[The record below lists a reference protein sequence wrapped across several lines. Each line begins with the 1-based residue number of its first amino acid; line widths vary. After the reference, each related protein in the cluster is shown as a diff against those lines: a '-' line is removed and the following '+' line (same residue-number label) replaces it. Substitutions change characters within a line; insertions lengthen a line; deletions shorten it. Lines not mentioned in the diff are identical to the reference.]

1 MLAFRAL
8 GARGLLPGECIAVAC
23 KSWSIPL
30 LVGLALG
37 ATAAASR
44 AGPLAGARM
53 ANEAANQGDAR
64 LERVVARHCWWQQG
78 RRHCRGHI
86 PARQT
91 SDYYVRDAD
100 KLPFGTS
107 RWWEEMLREN
117 RAGNP
122 GGGGRN

>member
-1 MLAFRAL
+1 M
-8 GARGLLPGECIAVAC
+8 PC

-30 LVGLALG
+30 LAVLALG
-37 ATAAASR
+37 ATASKLPAS
-44 AGPLAGARM
+44 PVAGALIGK
-53 ANEAANQGDAR
+53 EAVNQPDAR
-64 LERVVARHCWWQQG
+64 LDRVAARRCWWEQG
-78 RRHCRGHI
+78 RRHCRLRAAA
-86 PARQT
+86 PQT

>member
-1 MLAFRAL
+1 MLASALLHISWENLVVTCKAWSIALFFALSVSL
-8 GARGLLPGECIAVAC
+8 GAAGSQASPPAIGL
-23 KSWSIPL
+23 S
-30 LVGLALG
+30 
-37 ATAAASR
+37 AAPPS
-44 AGPLAGARM
+44 GV
-53 ANEAANQGDAR
+53 
-64 LERVVARHCWWQQG
+64 ERVAERRCGWQQG
-78 RRHCRGHI
+78 RRHCRGRGY
-86 PARQT
+86 ARQT

>member
-1 MLAFRAL
+1 MLASALLHIGREDLVVTCKAWPIALFFALSVSL
-8 GARGLLPGECIAVAC
+8 GAAGSQASPPAIGL
-23 KSWSIPL
+23 S
-30 LVGLALG
+30 
-37 ATAAASR
+37 
-44 AGPLAGARM
+44 AGPPKG
-53 ANEAANQGDAR
+53 GGGVG
-64 LERVVARHCWWQQG
+64 ERGCGWQQG
-78 RRHCRGHI
+78 QRHCRGRGY
-86 PARQT
+86 ARQA